1 MSDKF
6 QNKYRI
12 PSARLQNWDY
22 GWNAAYFITIC
33 TQNRECDFGKIVD
46 DQMILSEIGTIVQYY
61 WNLIP
66 IHFSFVELG
75 EYVVMPNHVHGIIRI
90 NKPDDGRHN
99 GTPIIETTSVETTS
113 VETTPSFVETP
124 KLGVSNL
131 GVSTDP
137 TTDPT
142 TDPIPANRTAAA
154 SEKWNPGT
162 LGVIL
167 NQYKRICTIRAR
179 EIQAG
184 YGWQSRFHD
193 HIIRDDESYQRISE
207 YIRNNPL
214 NWRND
219 KFFNGT

>member
-1 MSDKF
+1 MPDKF

-33 TQNRECDFGKIVD
+33 TQNRECDFGRIVD
-46 DQMILSEIGTIVQYY
+46 DQMILSEIGTIVQYH

-66 IHFSFVELG
+66 THFPFVELSDF
-75 EYVVMPNHVHGIIRI
+75 VVMPNHVHGIILI

-99 GTPIIETTSVETTS
+99 ETSII
-113 VETTPSFVETP
+113 ETTPSFVETP
-124 KLGVSNL
+124 NLGVSNL

-137 TTDPT
+137 TTDPMT
-142 TDPIPANRTAAA
+142 EPIPANRTAAA

-193 HIIRDDESYQRISE
+193 HIIRDDESFQRSKG
-207 YIRNNPL
+207 N
-214 NWRND
+214 
-219 KFFNGT
+219 

>member
-1 MSDKF
+1 
-6 QNKYRI
+6 
-12 PSARLQNWDY
+12 
-22 GWNAAYFITIC
+22 
-33 TQNRECDFGKIVD
+33 
-46 DQMILSEIGTIVQYY
+46 MILSEIGVIVQHY

-66 IHFSFVELG
+66 THFLFVELG
-75 EYVVMPNHVHGIIRI
+75 EFVVMPNHVHGIIRI
-90 NKPDDGRHN
+90 NKPVDGRYN
-99 GTPIIETTSVETTS
+99 KKSIIKTTSI
-113 VETTPSFVETP
+113 ETTPSVVETP
-124 KLGVSNL
+124 NLETPKL

-142 TDPIPANRTAAA
+142 TANRTAAA

-184 YGWQSRFHD
+184 FGWQSRFHD
-193 HIIRDDESYQRISE
+193 HIIRNDESYQRISE